1 MPGLTGHL
9 YNNYTNCFD
18 LLKKVLRSQ
27 SSLLFLHNVR
37 TLLEMID
44 RLKERIQQLI
54 AIYET
59 ERAERIRL
67 EAELEK
73 SKSQNIEYTKQIT
86 ELERTIDNLKLAD
99 AFKAGNADNT
109 EARKKIDKLIKEI
122 DKCITLMEG

>member
-1 MPGLTGHL
+1 
-9 YNNYTNCFD
+9 
-18 LLKKVLRSQ
+18 
-27 SSLLFLHNVR
+27 
-37 TLLEMID
+37 MID
-44 RLKERIQQLI
+44 KLKERIQQLI
-54 AIYET
+54 AAYES

-67 EAELEK
+67 EAELDRPE
-73 SKSQNIEYTKQIT
+73 SQNTEYRKQIT